1 MVAETSQ
8 EISHGSKVKKGK
20 EAEQLLEGRAAMIR
34 RAKDTADGFDMQ
46 PFSFAKTAS
55 AVEAELESS
64 PEKSAALGWDAS
76 SEARLDLDNMSV
88 ADAAHP
94 GGGKVGAAGEGDA
107 AQGSDEKDE
116 NGKKN
121 KTRDVGRF
129 RVSSFEKQ
137 RRAVTNIKTEAANA
151 LQTSGESLEEH
162 ESKNDQFGHF
172 IAIVRVR
179 RALLEALTKKTNKD
193 FMQHV
198 EDLNA
203 KSLSLQPVPRAVLVR
218 THVLE
223 QLEDALE
230 RIMQKETK
238 EEIET
243 LCTCLSQQC
252 AIHVQLRNSLKN
264 STRDLENAIKADAK
278 KKERDAEAA
287 AKEGCQEEA
296 DRRCGK
302 RSCYT

>member
-1 MVAETSQ
+1 M
-8 EISHGSKVKKGK
+8 
-20 EAEQLLEGRAAMIR
+20 
-34 RAKDTADGFDMQ
+34 
-46 PFSFAKTAS
+46 
-55 AVEAELESS
+55 
-64 PEKSAALGWDAS
+64 
-76 SEARLDLDNMSV
+76 
-88 ADAAHP
+88 
-94 GGGKVGAAGEGDA
+94 
-107 AQGSDEKDE
+107 
-116 NGKKN
+116 
-121 KTRDVGRF
+121 
-129 RVSSFEKQ
+129 
-137 RRAVTNIKTEAANA
+137 
-151 LQTSGESLEEH
+151 EEH

-172 IAIVRVR
+172 IAIVQVR

-252 AIHVQLRNSLKN
+252 AIHFS
-264 STRDLENAIKADAK
+264 SGTP
-278 KKERDAEAA
+278 
-287 AKEGCQEEA
+287 
-296 DRRCGK
+296 
-302 RSCYT
+302 